1 MGIEIKNHLRSLIAE
16 DLNKAQARREA
27 APVPSIKNVNAF
39 DALARQVGFIQRLRA
54 EKKAG
59 QEAAVHFSALRVAG
73 VRAEAEV
80 ATAALTVGKAQ
91 IMAAV
96 IAPAVTQLGAQLLDL
111 NIRGSATQLRLSSAS
126 TAEQMSHLRNR
137 GEAVESLKA
146 MVGEGNITPEETAV
160 LVELA
165 HGDSL
170 DDIRRSRRRNQRT
183 KDVVDLLHD
192 IALDSVVGAEKPD
205 AN

>member
-1 MGIEIKNHLRSLIAE
+1 MGIEVKNHLRSLIAE
-16 DLNKAQARREA
+16 DLSKAQARREP
-27 APVPSIKNVNAF
+27 APAPSIKNGNPLH
-39 DALARQVGFIQRLRA
+39 ALAKQAGFFQRRRA

-111 NIRGSATQLRLSSAS
+111 NVRGSATQLRLSSAS

-137 GEAVESLKA
+137 GEAIESLKA
-146 MVGEGNITPEETAV
+146 MASEGNITPDETAV

-183 KDVVDLLHD
+183 KDVIDLLHG
-192 IALDSVVGAEKPD
+192 IALDSVVGAEKPN